1 MSSNGDSTT
10 WPKAF
15 ADLTESVSTTQ
26 LPGGTPTGTGAVVM
40 NTSPT
45 IAIGTGGAITTSG
58 SGTVAAT
65 HVNGVQMLSTGSGTV
80 GKIPIDQGNGTSV
93 WSDPLV
99 QGTQAEGSSGTTVNP
114 VRVCGVDGS
123 GNLKTWVMD
132 SSGRSTVNSL
142 LGVTLTTLSAQGTSL
157 NSAQTIISNSGAEAV
172 LVQLTQTTTIT
183 AGAVTFEF
191 SYDGSTWSACPAND
205 VVDPTSTT
213 FAQIAIPYTCQAST
227 NKQFLILMNGAQ
239 GLRIRTSTAIT
250 GTGSVTPNYTLINF
264 DPLPSVIAL
273 SPTAANFN
281 VTATPVRS
289 NQTTTAAGIQDVNIV
304 GSLGVTNSATNG
316 TFIAITDNTTKAGVI
331 AGTTALKTDQ
341 SSQAGTAITT
351 VPTAFGTGT
360 PSGNAPGV
368 QAALYVGTT
377 ACRSNQTTTATGVQD
392 VNIVGSLGATN
403 SVTNGTFMQLT
414 DNTTKVGVIAGTTA
428 LKTDMSSVAG
438 TATVTAAAGVQK
450 VGLVG
455 NANATLDAAIGG
467 AASTNALWNTNAP
480 ATASAAACTT
490 GNAASLTVLNIKA
503 SAGNVYGVTVVNK
516 VASVIYLQFYNTAG
530 TPTLGTS
537 VISWIPIAASGVLVI
552 PPGSLAL
559 SNYATGIGIGAS
571 TTPTSTG
578 TPGTAPDVTIWFK

>member
-1 MSSNGDSTT
+1 MACNGDSTT
-10 WPKAF
+10 LPKAF
-15 ADLTESVSTTQ
+15 SELTGTASSTQ

-40 NTSPT
+40 GTNPT
-45 IAIGTGGAITTSG
+45 IVIGTGGAITTSG

-65 HVNGVQMLSTGSGTV
+65 HMNGVQMLSTGSGTV

-93 WSDPLV
+93 WADPLV
-99 QGTQAEGSSGTTVNP
+99 QGTQASGTTSSTVNP
-114 VRVCGVDGS
+114 VLTGVAFNTTQPTVTNGQLVTLQGTARGAQIVATGVDTFSVAVSNFPASQAVTGTFFQATQPVSAASLPLPTGASTSAKQPALGTAGSASADVITVQGIASMTALKVDGS
-123 GNLKTWVMD
+123 AVTQPV
-132 SSGRSTVNSL
+132 SGTVTANAGS
-142 LGVTLTTLSAQGTSL
+142 GTFNTTDANAQSQGSATSGQKGFL
-157 NSAQTIISNSGAEAV
+157 E
-172 LVQLTQTTTIT
+172 L
-183 AGAVTFEF
+183 GAVT
-191 SYDGSTWSACPAND
+191 TAAPAY
-205 VVDPTSTT
+205 STT
-213 FAQIAIPYTCQAST
+213 QSSPLSLTTA
-227 NKQFLILMNGAQ
+227 G
-239 GLRIRTSTAIT
+239 GLR
-250 GTGSVTPNYTLINF
+250 
-264 DPLPSVIAL
+264 
-273 SPTAANFN
+273 
-281 VTATPVRS
+281 
-289 NQTTTAAGIQDVNIV
+289 
-304 GSLGVTNSATNG
+304 
-316 TFIAITDNTTKAGVI
+316 
-331 AGTTALKTDQ
+331 TDQ

-403 SVTNGTFMQLT
+403 SVTNGTFMAIT
-414 DNTTKVGVIAGTTA
+414 DNTTKAGVIVATTA

-450 VGLVG
+450 VGVVG

-467 AASTNALWNTNAP
+467 AAPTNALWNTNAP
-480 ATASAAACTT
+480 ATASAAACSA

-516 VASVIYLQFYNTAG
+516 TASVIYLQFYNTAG

-537 VISWIPIAASGVLVI
+537 VISWIPVAASGVLVI